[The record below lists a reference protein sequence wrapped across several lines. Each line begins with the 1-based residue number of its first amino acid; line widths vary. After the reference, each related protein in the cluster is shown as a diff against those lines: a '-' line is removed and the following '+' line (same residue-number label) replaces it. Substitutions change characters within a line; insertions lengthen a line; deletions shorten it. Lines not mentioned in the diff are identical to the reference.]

1 MDLFAALPP
10 LRWLIYESRVPTRHI
25 AIAGLCF
32 ASALALQA
40 TFSKPPKCD
49 KHCRHEEKRPRVKC
63 RCCSR
68 AGQPLP
74 SRRGHD
80 HNQSTQTPK
89 KEIPVGL
96 VKDIHHKE
104 PRKQHHDIVPRAEP
118 NTHRNKCKQPEIQP
132 QFQLPPA
139 PVVPD
144 VIAQPPPMRRQPLPS
159 LPRYPPPPGFK
170 QRLLPPGTPYHVNNR
185 PPLIEDSH
193 FSPFQKSALNAHPN
207 QNLNVPENVVPS
219 RFQLREPFSPWADEP
234 NLNQSGIPT
243 IRPDDRTLNAGTGY
257 INPLC
262 QVPKPNDLGNAGPF
276 LEQLFYAELRIRI

>member
-1 MDLFAALPP
+1 MVLSALLRLDVGCAENGSILRLSTIKSETLLRATFWWLWSSKSLVPSGLCVRFILNINSPGYILHLSYHLIPNSCSLLNRNAPTHILQLEAIMDLFAALPP

-104 PRKQHHDIVPRAEP
+104 PRKQVCR
-118 NTHRNKCKQPEIQP
+118 
-132 QFQLPPA
+132 
-139 PVVPD
+139 
-144 VIAQPPPMRRQPLPS
+144 
-159 LPRYPPPPGFK
+159 
-170 QRLLPPGTPYHVNNR
+170 
-185 PPLIEDSH
+185 
-193 FSPFQKSALNAHPN
+193 
-207 QNLNVPENVVPS
+207 
-219 RFQLREPFSPWADEP
+219 
-234 NLNQSGIPT
+234 
-243 IRPDDRTLNAGTGY
+243 
-257 INPLC
+257 
-262 QVPKPNDLGNAGPF
+262 PKPYYYY
-276 LEQLFYAELRIRI
+276 E